1 MLPQSTLRLGGRL
14 LTRFAQVRHAR
25 IGPLDSAELKVP
37 MRKNFK
43 ESLLP
48 ISWHKLIDK
57 YPEFLPDPMS
67 NSPIIISKFIDDM
80 LARRTVIEIPEFYV
94 GSILSVT
101 VTDPFSDTKRSKFVG
116 ICIERQGQ
124 MTYATFT
131 LRNVIDGMG
140 CEIRYELYNPLILN
154 ITVLKLEKRLDE
166 ELTYL
171 RDALPE
177 YSTIPEDMKP
187 VPIVN
192 ESEVPVNKTL
202 VKMKP
207 KPWSRHWERRLYKGV
222 EKFEDIPE
230 FYAKKVWTI
239 EDNPIYS
246 YDLMNEYRAH
256 CTEELMYNICRRL
269 AHHEKEVVEPRKLAR
284 SRKFLSISRTMNP
297 RTVDSVSPAT
307 EKGSANSE
315 D

>member
-14 LTRFAQVRHAR
+14 LMRFAQVRHKR
-25 IGPLDSAELKVP
+25 IGPLDPAEPKVP
-37 MRKNFK
+37 TRKNFK

-48 ISWHKLIDK
+48 MDWHKFVDK
-57 YPEFLPDPMS
+57 YPEFLPDPIN

-116 ICIERQGQ
+116 LCIERQGQ
-124 MTYATFT
+124 MKFATFT
-131 LRNVIDGMG
+131 LRNIIDGMG

-177 YSTIPEDMKP
+177 YSTVPEDMKP
-187 VPIVN
+187 VPHA
-192 ESEVPVNKTL
+192 EDAEVPVNNTL
-202 VKMKP
+202 VRMKP
-207 KPWSRHWERRLYKGV
+207 HPWSRRWEKRLYKGI
-222 EKFEDIPE
+222 EKFENIPE
-230 FYAKKVWTI
+230 YFAQKVWAI
-239 EDNPIYS
+239 QDNPVYS
-246 YDLMNEYRAH
+246 YDLMMEYRAH
-256 CTEELMYNICRRL
+256 CTEEMMYNICRRL
-269 AHHEKEVVEPRKLAR
+269 AQHEKDVVEPRKAAR
-284 SRKFLSISRTMNP
+284 SRKFLNLAGNMAP
-297 RTVDSVSPAT
+297 RTVDSVAPVKAST
-307 EKGSANSE
+307 N
-315 D
+315 